1 MASGVPASDIR
12 GASQARR
19 VDGVPALGMRPQQV
33 SAAPYR
39 RSTRHT
45 TREFIPVT
53 ARVNKKKG
61 HSPRLYYA
69 PRGVNIAPWGLP
81 SCGDGA
87 RYHPDLVH
95 HRRPIALARVRV
107 QPTAAPAERAILL
120 LPVAGRVV
128 RGGADDI
135 L

>member
-1 MASGVPASDIR
+1 MASGVPASDNTGRVPRR
-12 GASQARR
+12 GASMASQR
-19 VDGVPALGMRPQQV
+19 
-33 SAAPYR
+33 SACGPR
-39 RSTRHT
+39 RSLRPLIGVDA
-45 TREFIPVT
+45 RELKPVT

-87 RYHPDLVH
+87 RYHPDLAH
-95 HRRPIALARVRV
+95 HRRRIALARVRV
-107 QPTAAPAERAILL
+107 QPTAAPAEHAVLL

-128 RGGADDI
+128 RGGADDT
-135 L
+135 